1 MSPQSCGVAMELL
14 TKCTQEQSERVS
26 STSRSVC
33 LIRPH
38 FILLLLLQFIAKPSE
53 TYIYLYCTV
62 TVWRLW
68 GAPLFYKVD
77 AWSLFTPGC
86 ANFSQQNEEKN
97 IHFFLNKSCC
107 WFFLKETFQCKPCK
121 QNPFYLHNTEGKMN
135 PSLKIKMRMTKT
147 ICCCFA
153 WCHQEC
159 MRNLVVHTLVC
170 LYLLYHVKQ
179 QGYFCSSANL
189 KRFSTAVPGDTLDY
203 VNERA
208 CHFLALIWAK
218 IHHKAW

>member
-1 MSPQSCGVAMELL
+1 MGKIGNLQTVQPSGLQSHELHDVSDGATTPSYQSNWPQSAMSPQSCGVAMELL

-77 AWSLFTPGC
+77 AWSLFTPGS
-86 ANFSQQNEEKN
+86 ANFSQQNEEEN

-135 PSLKIKMRMTKT
+135 PSLKIKMRMT
-147 ICCCFA
+147 
-153 WCHQEC
+153 
-159 MRNLVVHTLVC
+159 
-170 LYLLYHVKQ
+170 
-179 QGYFCSSANL
+179 
-189 KRFSTAVPGDTLDY
+189 
-203 VNERA
+203 
-208 CHFLALIWAK
+208 
-218 IHHKAW
+218 